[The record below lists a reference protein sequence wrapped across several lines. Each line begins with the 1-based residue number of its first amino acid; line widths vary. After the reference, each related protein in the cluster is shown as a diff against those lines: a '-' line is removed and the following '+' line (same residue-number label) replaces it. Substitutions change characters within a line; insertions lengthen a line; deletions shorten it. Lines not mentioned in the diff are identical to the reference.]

1 MTWLWNK
8 SSAYINRRDKKGDR
22 KSCLV
27 FKKEKVSYKK
37 AYSNSLE
44 FMNQLLNYSSAV
56 NLPIVMFLIEP
67 IAEKVAIVA
76 SNHKDFFSCTSSFFK
91 GNKSSIRSNLPQN
104 YFC

>member
-8 SSAYINRRDKKGDR
+8 SNAYINRRDKKGVR
-22 KSCLV
+22 KSCSV
-27 FKKEKVSYKK
+27 FTKEKVSYKN
-37 AYSNSLE
+37 AYLNSLE

-76 SNHKDFFSCTSSFFK
+76 INHKDFF
-91 GNKSSIRSNLPQN
+91 L
-104 YFC
+104 YF